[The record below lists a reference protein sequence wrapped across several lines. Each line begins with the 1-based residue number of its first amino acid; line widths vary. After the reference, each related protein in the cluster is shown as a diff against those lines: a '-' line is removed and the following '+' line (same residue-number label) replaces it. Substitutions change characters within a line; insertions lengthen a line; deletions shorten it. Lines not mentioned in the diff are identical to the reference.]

1 MTYPMAFSTVF
12 NLYRLLFSIKKEIY
26 KGNALMLLFALTG
39 KKKVSI
45 LLADDDDD
53 DRDIF
58 IQVMKEISEG
68 ADIKSAK
75 TGLEV
80 LELLNGS
87 AYRPDVI
94 FLDLNMPVMGGYECL
109 KQLKA
114 DKELKR
120 IPIIIYS
127 TSSNQLHIQETF
139 DSGAN
144 LYIPKPDSY
153 TGLRKM
159 AQQVLSLNLNEYIN
173 PVRDKFLLR
182 F

>member
-12 NLYRLLFSIKKEIY
+12 NLYRLLFSIKKDIY
-26 KGNALMLLFALTG
+26 KGNALMLLFALSG
-39 KKKVSI
+39 KRKIGI
-45 LLADDDDD
+45 LLADDDADD
-53 DRDIF
+53 TDIF
-58 IQVMKEISEG
+58 IQVMKEISEEV
-68 ADIKSAK
+68 DIKSAK
-75 TGLEV
+75 NGLEV
-80 LELLNGS
+80 LELLNKTE
-87 AYRPDVI
+87 YRPDII

-120 IPIIIYS
+120 IPVIIYS
-127 TSSNQLHIQETF
+127 TSSNHQHIQETF

-159 AQQVLSLNLNEYIN
+159 AQQVLALNLDEYLN
-173 PVRDKFLLR
+173 PGRDKFLLR